1 MSYIT
6 SLYSD
11 IFLALGPF
19 IYVKVVFQLNPATL
33 RNWPEFLKNNFETL
47 PKNDIPDFFLSP
59 CPVEFVDYFDDPT
72 ENEAEEED
80 EDDRPETGG
89 HFDQFLWQ
97 HCHSADIHLQFTVK
111 PSPNVTTTQ
120 DYPFTSSV
128 CMSVTLM
135 IPPRDF
141 EIGLFTAL
149 LDTKND
155 FNVDFVIFNLQV
167 QT

>member
-1 MSYIT
+1 M
-6 SLYSD
+6 
-11 IFLALGPF
+11 
-19 IYVKVVFQLNPATL
+19 VFQLNPATL

-47 PKNDIPDFFLSP
+47 PRNDIPDFFLSP

-97 HCHSADIHLQFTVK
+97 HCHSADIHLQFTFK
-111 PSPNVTTTQ
+111 PRPHVITTQ

-128 CMSVTLM
+128 CMSATLI

-141 EIGLFTAL
+141 EIVLNGYFWSNASLLLLNLFWGDGFTLGGTYRFLKQA
-149 LDTKND
+149 
-155 FNVDFVIFNLQV
+155 
-167 QT
+167 